1 MFYLAILYKKY
12 EELLK
17 KNKVTTYQVCKKEN
31 ISRAVISAWKAGRTN
46 PSINNLMKIARYF
59 GVSITYFIDEN

>member
-1 MFYLAILYKKY
+1 MTILYKKY
-12 EELLK
+12 EELLE

-31 ISRAVISAWKAGRTN
+31 ISRAVISSWKAGRTN
-46 PSINNLMKIARYF
+46 PSINNLMKIAKYF

>member
-1 MFYLAILYKKY
+1 MTILYKKY
-12 EELLK
+12 EELLE

-46 PSINNLMKIARYF
+46 PSISPI
-59 GVSITYFIDEN
+59 